1 MSDSLNTV
9 LRIKS
14 LRSRIDRLRRKSGH
28 GINRFEYRVFSQHR
42 EDGIISHIIETAGI
56 TTNSCIE
63 FGFGPSQNNCL
74 NLVLNTHFEGLFM
87 DGKTGNAELLQGYFQ
102 ESGNPSRALKVF
114 LTVENL
120 NQVIEA
126 NGFMGPVGVLS
137 IDVDG
142 NDYWLWNAI
151 DVVSPDLVVIEY
163 NASFGPDKAITVP
176 YDPEFVRYDK
186 HESGLY
192 HGASLKALEILG
204 RKKGYGLVG
213 CDSSG
218 VNAFFLKNEMLS
230 ADLPAMEVAQVFRD
244 HRSRIKYK
252 KLSPKQQ
259 WLAVAEMP
267 YVEIRE

>member
-1 MSDSLNTV
+1 
-9 LRIKS
+9 
-14 LRSRIDRLRRKSGH
+14 
-28 GINRFEYRVFSQHR
+28 
-42 EDGIISHIIETAGI
+42 
-56 TTNSCIE
+56 
-63 FGFGPSQNNCL
+63 
-74 NLVLNTHFEGLFM
+74 
-87 DGKTGNAELLQGYFQ
+87 
-102 ESGNPSRALKVF
+102 VF

-120 NQVIEA
+120 NQVIEE
-126 NGFMGPVGVLS
+126 NGFIGPVAVLS
-137 IDVDG
+137 VDVDG

-204 RKKGYGLVG
+204 RKKGYGLAG
-213 CDSSG
+213 CDSSS

-230 ADLPAMEVAQVFRD
+230 ADLPAMDVGQVFRD
-244 HRSRIKYK
+244 HRSRVKYK

-259 WLAVAEMP
+259 WLAVAGMP
-267 YVEIRE
+267 YVDIRE